1 MLEPKDLEI
10 LENMMESVV
19 KKSEESILKQVDG
32 KLAEQLARQEES
44 ILKKVDEKILKS
56 EGLLLDETLRTRN
69 ILEKKITKVQ
79 QNVDELYKYYRI
91 TRLENENISLIVEQL
106 EDLTR
111 RVEILE
117 KGRPRATA

>member
-1 MLEPKDLEI
+1 MKGENKMLEPKDLEI

-19 KKSEESILKQVDG
+19 KKSEKSILKQ
-32 KLAEQLARQEES
+32 
-44 ILKKVDEKILKS
+44 VDEKILKS
-56 EGLLLDETLRTRN
+56 EGLLLDEIERTRN

-117 KGRPRATA
+117 KRTA

>member
-1 MLEPKDLEI
+1 MLETKDLEI

-19 KKSEESILKQVDG
+19 KKSEKSMLKQ
-32 KLAEQLARQEES
+32 
-44 ILKKVDEKILKS
+44 VDEKILKS
-56 EGLLLDETLRTRN
+56 EGLLLDEIERTRN

-79 QNVDELYKYYRI
+79 QNVDELYQYYRI

-117 KGRPRATA
+117 KRTA

>member
-19 KKSEESILKQVDG
+19 KKSEEFILKQ
-32 KLAEQLARQEES
+32 
-44 ILKKVDEKILKS
+44 VDEKILKS
-56 EGLLLDETLRTRN
+56 EGLLLDEIERTRN

-117 KGRPRATA
+117 KRTA

>member
-1 MLEPKDLEI
+1 MKGESKMLEPKDLEI

-19 KKSEESILKQVDG
+19 KKSEKSILKQ
-32 KLAEQLARQEES
+32 
-44 ILKKVDEKILKS
+44 VDEKILKS
-56 EGLLLDETLRTRN
+56 EGLLLDEIERTRN

-117 KGRPRATA
+117 KRTA